1 MRKLLLRIG
10 CGLLSFLTSASVV
23 NLQRPAIPA
32 ITFGP
37 PESLAPPL
45 PVYRCNDAPELP
57 LPIEVL
63 LNRNFPGWS
72 FPRVSDDS
80 CYVVKG
86 RGGPDASAHLING
99 DFNDDGRSDYAV
111 LIQQGARVDD
121 NGGLVNPT
129 MINIVAFFRKP
140 NGYQMYHVSSEGG
153 EAVILMRKGA
163 EDYDYE
169 KQREFTYPRD
179 AIFSG
184 MGMGGTTY
192 LYEYGLFRA
201 ITTSD

>member
-1 MRKLLLRIG
+1 M
-10 CGLLSFLTSASVV
+10 VEV
-23 NLQRPAIPA
+23 QRPAKPA

-37 PESLAPPL
+37 PESLAAPI
-45 PVYRCNDAPELP
+45 PVYRCDQAPELP

-72 FPRVSDDS
+72 FPRVSEDD
-80 CYVVKG
+80 CYSVKEC
-86 RGGPDASAHLING
+86 GGPNASAHLING
-99 DFNDDGRSDYAV
+99 DFNDDGRLDYAV
-111 LIQQGARVDD
+111 LIQQGAQASDKGSAVKP
-121 NGGLVNPT
+121 LV
-129 MINIVAFFRKP
+129 IHIVAFFRKP
-140 NGYQMYHVSSEGG
+140 NGHQMYHVTSEGG
-153 EAVILMRKGA
+153 GSLILMRKGQ

-184 MGMGGTTY
+184 VGMGGMSY